1 MDQELKEYLGAME
14 ARMDAKLDEKLGA
27 LEARTD
33 EKLEALESRLK
44 EHVETVETRL
54 LSEFWKWAR
63 SADIKSRQQSEGI
76 HSLDQRLAVVE
87 ERLTILEMRRPH

>member
-14 ARMDAKLDEKLGA
+14 ARMD
-27 LEARTD
+27 T
-33 EKLEALESRLK
+33 KLETGLGALESRLK

-63 SADIKSRQQSEGI
+63 SADIKSRQQGEGI
-76 HSLDQRLAVVE
+76 HALDQRLAVVE
-87 ERLTILEMRRPH
+87 ERLTILEMRRP